1 MKRPLIAAALALGMA
16 LAAVPT
22 LAVPTS
28 SLAGLARLYPESS
41 FMYVGFRTD
50 DAYIATL
57 DSVIGRAATAAG
69 IPTFTM
75 GTERLLSDT
84 LDQLAASVD
93 GQGGTFASDIRP
105 WLGDFGAFGV
115 LSAEGLFDDRG
126 RGGDSPDMLIAF
138 ETLGRDQ
145 AEAWIDARIPPSF
158 TRTDDGDYTLYAPP
172 DEREAWIYVGR
183 DLMLISNTPSAFP
196 QAEMRATLAED
207 ASFRSALSNLP
218 AADYNIISYVDSAAS
233 TAAMLAQMDSAD
245 VQNDPQAQQML
256 DSLQPALQALRG
268 TALGFTLLDSDS
280 LTVDIAVDFDAAAL
294 AQLDMQAAGSF
305 PAVDPAFAARVP
317 AGAPLVILGT
327 NFAGSFT
334 QSLEQQLMLFGT
346 TSGADADQARQVLAA
361 VRAGVQGVTGLP
373 LEEVFAWATGQYALA
388 ASVDMSSITG
398 MFAPSSQTQRNP
410 LQLSLVLENVDGG
423 AQALF
428 DGLRRT
434 LVGLDGREI
443 SVTDKEIVGGQAVNV
458 TIAASRD
465 VPFPI
470 DLQMAITDDVL
481 VLGTPDYVAAAIG
494 ASGGLNDDPAF
505 ARSFS
510 TALPDTPAFLYL
522 ATGPLR
528 DLLAL
533 FAMGAGGGASSASFE
548 GVLNAFESMNIS
560 AATIGADNVAV
571 RAVITLAP

>member
-22 LAVPTS
+22 FAVPTPD
-28 SLAGLARLYPESS
+28 LAGLARLYPESA

-57 DSVIGRAATAAG
+57 DSVVGRAAAAAG
-69 IPTFTM
+69 IPM
-75 GTERLLSDT
+75 GAETLLSDA

-93 GQGGTFASDIRP
+93 GQGGTFAGDIRP
-105 WLGDFGAFGV
+105 WLGDFGAVGM
-115 LSAEGLFDDRG
+115 LSAEELFDDRG

-138 ETLGRDQ
+138 ATLGRDQ
-145 AEAWIDARIPPSF
+145 TEAWIDARIPSSF

-172 DEREAWIYVGR
+172 DEREAWIYVGS

-207 ASFRSALSNLP
+207 ADFQSALARLP
-218 AADYNIISYVDSAAS
+218 AADYNIISYVDSAAA
-233 TAAMLAQMDSAD
+233 AAMIAQMDSAD
-245 VQNDPQAQQML
+245 LRNDPQAQQML
-256 DSLQPALQALRG
+256 ESLQPALQAIRG
-268 TALGFTLLDSDS
+268 TVFGFTILDSDS
-280 LTVDIAVDFDAAAL
+280 LTVDIAVDLDAAAL
-294 AQLDMQAAGSF
+294 AQLDTPVAVSF

-327 NFAGSFT
+327 NLAASFT
-334 QSLEQQLMLFGT
+334 QGLEQQLMLFGA
-346 TSGADADQARQVLAA
+346 TSTADADQARQVLAA

-398 MFAPSSQTQRNP
+398 MFAPGGQAQRNP
-410 LQLSLVLENVDGG
+410 LQFGLVLENVDGG

-434 LVGLDGREI
+434 LVGLDSREL

-470 DLQMAITDDVL
+470 DLQMAITGDVL
-481 VLGTPDYVAAAIG
+481 VLGTPDYVAAALS

-528 DLLAL
+528 DLLSL
-533 FAMGAGGGASSASFE
+533 FAMGAGGGASSASLE

-560 AATIGADNVAV
+560 SALYDANSATV